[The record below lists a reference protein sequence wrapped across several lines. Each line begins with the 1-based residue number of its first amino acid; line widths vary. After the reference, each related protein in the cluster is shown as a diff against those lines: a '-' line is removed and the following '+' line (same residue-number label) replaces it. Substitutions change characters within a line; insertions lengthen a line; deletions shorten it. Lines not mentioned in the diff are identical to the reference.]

1 MKLIKKFIILL
12 MFSSL
17 LLPESFAWDSTTH
30 KFICEQIYQ
39 TNKELNKILDH
50 DQFLRGCNA
59 PDTEFNDQQNHHCY
73 AAKECHSIDVTK
85 TKPNS
90 LTYFSDIENCV
101 EKSYFDCPA
110 MEKFEEYIKKSSESN
125 FSFYVGVSTHYF
137 TDSYVPV
144 HQTMGED
151 SFKCHMPF
159 EKKIGDNLK
168 NGKRFWTVTQDCEIY
183 FPCKKAGKMARKC
196 DKGYDATISY
206 SYKDLVELIQKTD
219 KTLNEKLNISY
230 DSDYSYLLEDHITGF
245 FGLITNRIIN
255 FFRMIT
261 GWFKR

>member
-1 MKLIKKFIILL
+1 